1 MECML
6 SGYWPYSSS
15 DYKDRC
21 KWTIRHILVR
31 ITKHY
36 WHLKTD
42 LSQPECPPHIYV
54 TPMCVCTVYCHT
66 IFLLSTSFSFYFIPS
81 YFSEFCFDLMIFIY
95 FISFFYSWFHSLSLD
110 EIFFFKK
117 EVFFLFSPSTSRAPP
132 LRFRCM
138 YSTRDIQTISFDS
151 FSESTSVSCYVQY
164 VQY

>member
-110 EIFFFKK
+110 ENFFFQ
-117 EVFFLFSPSTSRAPP
+117 ERSFLPILSLYFACASTK
-132 LRFRCM
+132 
-138 YSTRDIQTISFDS
+138 ISL
-151 FSESTSVSCYVQY
+151 YV
-164 VQY
+164 